1 MNKKKNLTPKSDL
14 KFIEEIHDIIID
26 YLDKKNNKLVRSLK
40 TIDNLKSNVD
50 FTINNPNSHSSIK
63 ILINHYLESAVNT
76 ASPNFYNQ
84 LFSGFSAMGYI
95 GEIITAITN
104 SSMYTYEMSP
114 MATLIEKE
122 LIKKMSNIVGY
133 KDGFGT
139 FVTGGSNSNLIAMLA
154 ARDKINSKSKK
165 NGLFK
170 SRILCAFVSE
180 DAHYSFMKAG
190 YQLGIGTDQI
200 IQIEC
205 DLNGHMNTDVLL
217 HQIDKTK
224 SEGKTPF
231 FVAATAG
238 TTVKGAFDPVKKIN
252 KICKKYNLWFH
263 IDGSWGG
270 SVLLSKKH
278 RSLIEGSEN
287 SDSFTWCAHKMMGL
301 PLICSVVL
309 MKNKNIL
316 EKINNVPGT
325 DYLFHGNDHD
335 GVDLGIYSLQ
345 CGRRIDSI
353 KLWLAWKYYGDIGYE
368 KRINRLFSLA
378 KNAVTIIKKSSMFE
392 LASPAESLNIC
403 FQIQSKYIDESEY
416 NYLTS
421 EARKRLIRSGEI
433 MVNYAMIEN
442 QFCIRL
448 IIVNFDLKKSHLDMF
463 FKSLETISKKIIEEI
478 KNT

>member
-1 MNKKKNLTPKSDL
+1 
-14 KFIEEIHDIIID
+14 
-26 YLDKKNNKLVRSLK
+26 
-40 TIDNLKSNVD
+40 
-50 FTINNPNSHSSIK
+50 
-63 ILINHYLESAVNT
+63 
-76 ASPNFYNQ
+76 
-84 LFSGFSAMGYI
+84 
-95 GEIITAITN
+95 
-104 SSMYTYEMSP
+104 
-114 MATLIEKE
+114 
-122 LIKKMSNIVGY
+122 
-133 KDGFGT
+133 
-139 FVTGGSNSNLIAMLA
+139 
-154 ARDKINSKSKK
+154 
-165 NGLFK
+165 
-170 SRILCAFVSE
+170 
-180 DAHYSFMKAG
+180 
-190 YQLGIGTDQI
+190 
-200 IQIEC
+200 
-205 DLNGHMNTDVLL
+205 MNTDVLL
-217 HQIDKTK
+217 HQIDRTK

-287 SDSFTWCAHKMMGL
+287 SDSFSWCAHKMMGL

-335 GVDLGIYSLQ
+335 GMDLGIYSLQ

-378 KNAVTIIKKSSMFE
+378 KNAVAIIKKSSMFK

-403 FQIQSKYIDESEY
+403 FQIQSEYIDESEY
-416 NYLTS
+416 NYLT
-421 EARKRLIRSGEI
+421 K
-433 MVNYAMIEN
+433 
-442 QFCIRL
+442 
-448 IIVNFDLKKSHLDMF
+448 
-463 FKSLETISKKIIEEI
+463 
-478 KNT
+478 